1 MNPHAMRAI
10 LSLEFVDDTV
20 ARSTTREVSM
30 VLTKDEGRSLA
41 EEWIASW
48 NSRDLDRILSHYTD
62 DLEFSSIYLLEFA
75 GEPTGTLKGK
85 RRVGDYWSS
94 ALEKNSHLHFELVA
108 VYVGVDTIAIH
119 HRAMSSRDRLELH
132 FLNDQGRI
140 YKAIGHYQS

>member
-1 MNPHAMRAI
+1 MRAI

-62 DLEFSSIYLLEFA
+62 DLEFSRSFFSVTHW
-75 GEPTGTLKGK
+75 PVT
-85 RRVGDYWSS
+85 
-94 ALEKNSHLHFELVA
+94 AL
-108 VYVGVDTIAIH
+108 
-119 HRAMSSRDRLELH
+119 SRWNWIDLPANVLPP
-132 FLNDQGRI
+132 
-140 YKAIGHYQS
+140 